1 MKSPYTYAVDVASN
15 CRNFEVAALLAVL
28 RSTSDNGKPHMIDVK
43 SARTYNLVSQI
54 PISATLQ
61 TPAWERGEPLRVFN
75 FTAYCGG
82 GYKTDGQKFKHL
94 DAACARAVT
103 RAEATRSTRTV
114 TGFSTSKEP
123 VIIISIQVPNH

>member
-1 MKSPYTYAVDVASN
+1 
-15 CRNFEVAALLAVL
+15 
-28 RSTSDNGKPHMIDVK
+28 MIDVK

-54 PISATLQ
+54 PISATIQ
-61 TPAWERGEPLRVFN
+61 TPTGEPLRVFN

-94 DAACARAVT
+94 DTACARAVT

-114 TGFSTSKEP
+114 TGFSASKEP
-123 VIIISIQVPNH
+123 VVIVSIQVLPSR

>member
-28 RSTSDNGKPHMIDVK
+28 RSTSDNGKPHTIDVK

-54 PISATLQ
+54 PISATIQ
-61 TPAWERGEPLRVFN
+61 TPQGEQLRVFN
-75 FTAYCGG
+75 FTAGCNG
-82 GYKTDGQKFKHL
+82 GYTTDGRRFKHL
-94 DAACARAVT
+94 DAACARAVN
-103 RAEATRSTRTV
+103 RAEATLSIRTV

-123 VIIISIQVPNH
+123 VIIVSIQVLPNR